1 MLAGIINPGAR
12 LSPEIA
18 GPPSYW
24 LEPRDEALT
33 GGACVIVIDPSHWMP
48 AGEAGNKSDKL
59 VEAVKGAKRRP
70 GVDEIFLPGERGWRA
85 MASTE
90 PVEILPAHWESFL
103 QIVESVG
110 LDIDSLRA
118 EFAD

>member
-1 MLAGIINPGAR
+1 M
-12 LSPEIA
+12 
-18 GPPSYW
+18 
-24 LEPRDEALT
+24 
-33 GGACVIVIDPSHWMP
+33 IVIDPSHWMP
-48 AGEAGNKSDKL
+48 AHEPGHKSDRL

-85 MASTE
+85 MDSDG
-90 PVEILPAHWESFL
+90 PVEILPAHWESFV

-118 EFAD
+118 EFAG